1 MPKSTG
7 SLDHPVLHPD
17 SSSNSQYNSLDSAAE
32 TVASGWSQLQQALT
46 TEPSEQSVPVFG
58 MLGGFVS
65 LLNGASPAPG
75 DGSEREKE
83 EAGAHRRGKT
93 QAQEASAQH
102 QVDWI
107 SRAAQVLTT
116 PRSRG
121 AAGAE
126 KSAMQGEDRH
136 ANEVDRS
143 RLRLR
148 PADHSDVVPDG
159 HLTARS
165 SSYRRGGGKEV
176 HVGKLIDMWS
186 LRWTRVPKFVCGRLS
201 FTACER
207 RINMGQLRRAFA
219 DASMLMN
226 HVAGAAA
233 ARVQRGGSAV
243 ARDVC
248 WKVNMRRCV
257 ACACAGCM

>member
-1 MPKSTG
+1 MPKPTG

-17 SSSNSQYNSLDSAAE
+17 SGSNSQYNSLDSAAE
-32 TVASGWSQLQQALT
+32 TVASGWSQLQQALS
-46 TEPSEQSVPVFG
+46 TEHEQPLPVFG
-58 MLGGFVS
+58 MFGGFVS

-75 DGSEREKE
+75 DGSESEKE
-83 EAGAHRRGKT
+83 EAGAHRRIGKT

-102 QVDWI
+102 QPYRS
-107 SRAAQVLTT
+107 SRALPVDASVSLAQVLTT

-136 ANEVDRS
+136 ASEVDRS

-186 LRWTRVPKFVCGRLS
+186 LRWTRVPKFVCVGLS
-201 FTACER
+201 FAACER
-207 RINMGQLRRAFA
+207 RINMGQLRRV
-219 DASMLMN
+219 LT
-226 HVAGAAA
+226 
-233 ARVQRGGSAV
+233 
-243 ARDVC
+243 
-248 WKVNMRRCV
+248 RRCT
-257 ACACAGCM
+257 